1 MTPWIRKTGITLGLA
16 LSGFAAAPALAQTI
30 TMWHIFGHPTET
42 GLQNIKRWNDANPAT
57 PIEHKFITFGQLSQ
71 QLIKGIA
78 SGDVPDLIT
87 IDNPTTASFASQ
99 GALEDLTELVAKSS
113 VIKADNFYKGSW
125 AITQWK
131 GRRWAVPGEANTLA
145 LFYNADMFRAK
156 GLNPDAP
163 PRTWAELTAAA
174 DKLTDK
180 AKNVYGLG
188 FSAIQSEEG
197 TFQWLPF
204 LEQSGG
210 NLSNLT
216 SPDAV
221 AALTLWSDLVA
232 KEQVSKDA
240 LVKRQFEMTSAWI
253 GGGSAMV
260 ISGPWE
266 LQRVKDVTFDW
277 RVAPLPVREGKNIQA
292 SALGGFVWA
301 VPKGAKNVAGAF
313 KVIEFMSLQPQMAMA
328 WQGGRLPP
336 SPNVVIDN
344 PQFPAAY
351 GAYKKQMEFARPRGP
366 HPDWPQISAAL
377 QTAIQEALTG
387 RAKPAQALD
396 KASKTIAPLL
406 QKNPLGTGTAGA

>member
-1 MTPWIRKTGITLGLA
+1 MTPWTRRTALTLGLA
-16 LSGFAAAPALAQTI
+16 LAGFAAAPAGAQTI
-30 TMWHIFGHPTET
+30 TMWHIFGQPTET
-42 GLQNIKRWNDANPAT
+42 GLQNIKRWNDANPSAQ
-57 PIEHKFITFGQLSQ
+57 IEHKFIPFGQLSQ

-99 GALEDLTELVAKSS
+99 GALEDITDLVAKST

-125 AITQWK
+125 GITQWK

-145 LFYNADMFRAK
+145 LYYNADMFRAK

-163 PRTWAELTAAA
+163 PKTWAELVAATE
-174 DKLTDK
+174 KLTDK

-240 LVKRQFEMTSAWI
+240 LIKRQFEMTSSWI

-266 LQRVKDVTFDW
+266 LQRVKDVKFDW

-301 VPKGAKNVAGAF
+301 VPKGAKNIAGAF
-313 KVIEFMSLQPQMAMA
+313 KVIEFMSMQPQMAIA

-336 SPNVVIDN
+336 SPNVMIDN

-351 GAYKKQMEFARPRGP
+351 GAFKKQMEFARPRGP
-366 HPDWPQISAAL
+366 HPDWPQISAAI

-396 KASKTIAPLL
+396 KASKTIAPML
-406 QKNPLGTGTAGA
+406 QKNPLGAGAAGS